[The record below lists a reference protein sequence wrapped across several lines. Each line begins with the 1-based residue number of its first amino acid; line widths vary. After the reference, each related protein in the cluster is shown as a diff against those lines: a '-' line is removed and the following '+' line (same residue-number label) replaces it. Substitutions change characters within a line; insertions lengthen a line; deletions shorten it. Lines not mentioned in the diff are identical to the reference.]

1 MYSVIGPGAATT
13 ITIAPHLVLTEQD
26 IVDVLEKRTAIYAY
40 GRIEYE
46 DAFRRDQWA
55 EFRVIHGG
63 NLGPSA
69 NDLMQDCDEGNDAS
83 R

>member
-1 MYSVIGPGAATT
+1 MVALAI
-13 ITIAPHLVLTEQD
+13 LTEDD
-26 IVDVLEKRTAIYAY
+26 IKNILDKKTAIYAY

-46 DAFRRDQWA
+46 DAFGREQWA

-69 NDLMQDCDEGNDAS
+69 NDLMQDYDKGNDAS